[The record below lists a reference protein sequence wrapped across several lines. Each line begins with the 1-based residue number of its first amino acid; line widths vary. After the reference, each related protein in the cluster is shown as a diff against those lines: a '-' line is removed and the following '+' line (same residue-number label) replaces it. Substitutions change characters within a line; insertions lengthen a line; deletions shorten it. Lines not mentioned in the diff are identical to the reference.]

1 MDGAYL
7 TDTTFG
13 RYSIDN
19 MDWKTLRR
27 DKLAKTA
34 PYSPRRWQDS
44 WWWRGVSETLADWWA
59 RFEAFPVWEK
69 GMVLGSLVL
78 IAVIA
83 PVAIFAIGGGGG
95 SAAAP
100 PPTATLIGGVGV
112 HATATPVPT
121 FTPTPTFTTIPT
133 RTPKLEPTPFSQD
146 CDEIRGRPYQSDEER
161 EWFLEN
167 CLNPTP
173 EDEPTPTLPGALPT
187 IPPGPGP
194 GPAPSPTPRLTLTT
208 AQAAGIA
215 EDWVLSEPTLSE
227 LELVPGSCS
236 AQASGD
242 HWVVSCRASTT
253 GCVGACEFTLRIC
266 VEEGPLSVR
275 QC

>member
-1 MDGAYL
+1 
-7 TDTTFG
+7 
-13 RYSIDN
+13 

-44 WWWRGVSETLADWWA
+44 WWWRGVSATLADLWA
-59 RFEAFPVWEK
+59 RFEAFPGWEK

-78 IAVIA
+78 IAVIV
-83 PVAIFAIGGGGG
+83 PVALFTLGGGG

-100 PPTATLIGGVGV
+100 P
-112 HATATPVPT
+112 ATATRPSGVAAHPTDTPTHTPTNTPTST
-121 FTPTPTFTTIPT
+121 FTPIPT
-133 RTPKLEPTPFSQD
+133 KTPKPEPIRED
-146 CDEIRGRPYQSDEER
+146 CDEIRGTAYQSDEER
-161 EWFLEN
+161 EWFIEN

-173 EDEPTPTLPGALPT
+173 DGGPTSAPPGVVPTVP
-187 IPPGPGP
+187 PPGPGP
-194 GPAPSPTPRLTLTT
+194 GPAPSPTPRLTMTA
-208 AQAAGIA
+208 AQAAGVG
-215 EDWVLSEPTLSE
+215 EDWILSEPTLSE
-227 LELVPGSCS
+227 LDLVPGSCS

-253 GCVGACEFTLRIC
+253 GCVGACEFTIRIC
-266 VEEGPLSVR
+266 VSESPLSVW